1 MKAWA
6 VALLLVSLGLPGALP
21 ARADKDTGH
30 DLLESGRQAY
40 AAGRFAEAGTLLAAA
55 AAARPDAAEAGL
67 YLDAATA
74 WRLAGDPG
82 QATLWL
88 LRAWRADPA
97 DAGVR
102 KAMDAVGLPPPDVR
116 LVLSGRLPPAA
127 VWWTAL
133 AANALF
139 WLGLAGL
146 GLTGRPVA
154 RRVVVPAA
162 CLLVWLWIEA
172 GWTSLGPFVAPRA
185 VVLIETAARSA
196 PEAEAEPLF
205 VLQPGT
211 LVDLGPRRGG
221 YRLADAGQDRLGWI
235 GHESLA
241 PVTP

>member
-1 MKAWA
+1 MKAWTA
-6 VALLLVSLGLPGALP
+6 ALLLASVGLLAALP
-21 ARADKDTGH
+21 ARAGKDTDH
-30 DLLESGRQAY
+30 DPAESGRQAY
-40 AAGRFAEAGTLLAAA
+40 AAGRFAEAGTLFAAA
-55 AAARPDAAEAGL
+55 AAARPDAADAGL
-67 YLDAATA
+67 CLDAATA

-82 QATLWL
+82 RATLWL

-102 KAMDAVGLPPPDVR
+102 KAMDAAGLPPPDVR
-116 LVLSGRLPPAA
+116 LALSGRLPPAT

-133 AANALF
+133 TANALF

-146 GLTGRPVA
+146 GLTGRPAA

-172 GWTSLGPFVAPRA
+172 GWTSLGPFLAPRA
-185 VVLIETAARSA
+185 VVLVETSVRSA

-205 VLQPGT
+205 VLPPGT
-211 LVDLGPRRGG
+211 LIGLGPQRGG

-241 PVTP
+241 PATP